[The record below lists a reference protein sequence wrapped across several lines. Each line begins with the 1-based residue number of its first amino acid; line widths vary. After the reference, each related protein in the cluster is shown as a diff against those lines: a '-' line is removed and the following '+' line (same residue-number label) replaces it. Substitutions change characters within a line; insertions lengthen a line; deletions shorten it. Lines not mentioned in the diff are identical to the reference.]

1 MKISRVLI
9 IAVIAILIVSC
20 NKTINNKSLTNEIDS
35 VSYAIGLDMANKIKI
50 NFKDINSDLFVQGYL
65 NGLDSSNAL
74 LNKKQASDVLNTFF
88 QKLRV
93 KKMKEQ
99 RDAAIKKAEKEFG
112 HLKKAGEEFLAKNK
126 LAKGVK
132 TTASGLQYMVIKE
145 GKGKKPLP
153 TSIVKVHYHGTSI
166 DGKVFD
172 SSVERKKPYE
182 LRANQFVKGFSE
194 GLQLMKQGAKYK
206 FFIPQELAYGATPR
220 PGGVIKPFM
229 ALIFE
234 VELLEVK

>member
-1 MKISRVLI
+1 MKITRALAITMIGLSI
-9 IAVIAILIVSC
+9 ISC
-20 NKTINNKSLTNEIDS
+20 NNRVTNKPLTNEIDS
-35 VSYAIGLDMANKIKI
+35 VSYAIGLDMATKIKI

-65 NGLDSSNAL
+65 NGVDSTSLL
-74 LNKKQASDVLNTFF
+74 LNTKQATDVLNTFF

-93 KKMKEQ
+93 KKMQEQ
-99 RDAAIKKAEKEFG
+99 REAAIKKAEKEFG
-112 HLKKAGEEFLAKNK
+112 HLKKEGEAFLAKNK
-126 LAKGVK
+126 SVKGVK

-145 GKGKKPLP
+145 GKGKKPSP
-153 TSIVKVHYHGTSI
+153 TSTVKVHYHGTSI

-172 SSVERKKPYE
+172 SSVERKQPYE
-182 LRANQFVKGFSE
+182 LRANQFVKGFTE
-194 GLQLMKQGAKYK
+194 GLLLMNQGSKYK

-229 ALIFE
+229 ALVFE